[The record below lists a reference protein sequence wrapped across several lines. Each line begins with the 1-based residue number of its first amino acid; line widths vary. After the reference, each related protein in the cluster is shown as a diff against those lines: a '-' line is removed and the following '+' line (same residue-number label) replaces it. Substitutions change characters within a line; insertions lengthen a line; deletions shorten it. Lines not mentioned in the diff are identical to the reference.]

1 MDRRRFLKGVGA
13 VAVGLAAQRFP
24 GAPLAAAQSSTRLA
38 LVGDVGTGDAVSRAV
53 AEAVGG
59 SGAFDGLVLLGDN
72 VYPDGDPRLL
82 DQTVFG
88 PYGEVLRRARLCA
101 LLGNH
106 DVKDGNANGQVRAL
120 GMPGRWYSRSFG
132 DLLLVCLDT
141 NRVSSAQQ
149 RSWLESTLRGAG
161 QRWRVVAMHAPA
173 YSAGKH
179 GSNQQVRST
188 WGPLFEEHGVQL
200 VVAGHDHNYQVSRP
214 QAGSPTSSPVV
225 AAAISTG
232 PGAPRSRPSWPWST
246 TSSSSKPAG
255 AASATTPSIATAAD
269 STAARSQV
277 DPSAGNSEPDEP
289 ETARSAHTS
298 VGDTFHRFDIESVE
312 RVTGRMVGRS
322 GR

>member
-24 GAPLAAAQSSTRLA
+24 GAPLAAAQSSARLA

-72 VYPDGDPRLL
+72 AYPDGDPRLL

-88 PYGEVLRRARLCA
+88 PYADVLRRARLCA

-106 DVKDGNANGQVRAL
+106 DVKDGNASGQVRAL
-120 GMPGRWYSRSFG
+120 GMPGRWYSRTFG

-141 NRVSSAQQ
+141 NRVGSAQQ
-149 RSWLESTLRGAG
+149 RSWLESTLRGAS
-161 QRWRVVAMHAPA
+161 QRWRVAALHAPA

-179 GSNQQVRST
+179 GSNEQVRST

-214 QAGSPTSSPVV
+214 QRGVTYLVSGGGGGGLYRARPASFTAELAVEHHFVELEAGGGGLRY
-225 AAAISTG
+225 AA
-232 PGAPRSRPSWPWST
+232 
-246 TSSSSKPAG
+246 
-255 AASATTPSIATAAD
+255 
-269 STAARSQV
+269 V
-277 DPSAGNSEPDEP
+277 DRNG
-289 ETARSAHTS
+289 R
-298 VGDTFHRFDIESVE
+298 RFDAGTISA
-312 RVTGRMVGRS
+312 
-322 GR
+322 